1 MTRIQET
8 FAALKQQNKK
18 VLIRYILISYIVA
31 GGVYHD
37 ALIAA

>member
-8 FAALKQQNKK
+8 FATLKQQNKK

-31 GGVYHD
+31 GG
-37 ALIAA
+37 IP